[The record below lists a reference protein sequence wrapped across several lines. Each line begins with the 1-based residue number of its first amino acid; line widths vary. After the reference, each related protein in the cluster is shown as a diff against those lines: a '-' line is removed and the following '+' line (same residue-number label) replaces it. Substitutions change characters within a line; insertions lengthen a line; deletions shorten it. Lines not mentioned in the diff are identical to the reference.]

1 MNAFPRRTAPPSVE
15 PITLA
20 DALAHLKE
28 ESDGGANDNYIE
40 ALIGVAREACE
51 ERTERTL
58 ITTTWR
64 LTLDAFPDAIV
75 LLRPPVIQV
84 TSVQYFDTD
93 GQLQTLDPADYL
105 LDKVSEP
112 GYLVPGVDKAWPD
125 TQDRINAV
133 TVDYTA
139 GYGATAADV
148 PKPLKQWMLLAI
160 GDMYANRNATNVGNI
175 TTPFDFA
182 DALLQPYRMLGI

>member
-1 MNAFPRRTAPPSVE
+1 MNAFPRRTAAPSVE

-20 DALAHLKE
+20 EALAHLKE
-28 ESDGGANDNYIE
+28 ESDSAANDDYIE

-148 PKPLKQWMLLAI
+148 PKPLKQWMLLVI
-160 GDMYANRNATNVGNI
+160 GDLYANRNASAERPAVRQ
-175 TTPFDFA
+175 DFA